1 MNEKFVGIEKLS
13 LVDYEGKLACTL
25 FTKGCNF
32 KCVFCHNSS
41 LVFDYN
47 LNEIDDEVVFD
58 YLKKRKSQLDAVVI
72 TGGEPTLMSTLKDK
86 IIKIKHLGYLVKLD
100 TNGTNP
106 DVIKELHEQ
115 NLIDYIAMDIK
126 SSLIKYPLITDTKVN
141 CENIK
146 KSINYIINNFKDYEF
161 RITLIDEFH
170 DFEDIKQIAKL
181 INGANKLYLQC
192 FIDNGNC
199 IKKGLNKVDIEK
211 VLNYKKHLEKY
222 VKKVELRN
230 YVYR

>member
-47 LNEIDDEVVFD
+47 LNEIDEEGVFD
-58 YLKKRKSQLDAVVI
+58 YLKKRKNQLDAVVI
-72 TGGEPTLMSTLKDK
+72 TGGEPTLMPTLKDK

-126 SSLIKYPLITDTKVN
+126 SSLIKYPLITDTKVD

-146 KSINYIINNFKDYEF
+146 KSINYIINNFKNYEF
-161 RITLIDEFH
+161 RTTLIDEFH

-181 INGANKLYLQC
+181 INGADKLYLQC

-211 VLNYKKHLEKY
+211 ILNYKKYLEKY

>member
-47 LNEIDDEVVFD
+47 LSEIDDEVVFD
-58 YLKKRKSQLDAVVI
+58 YLKKRKNQLDAVVI
-72 TGGEPTLMSTLKDK
+72 TGGEPTLMSTLKNK

-126 SSLIKYPLITDTKVN
+126 SNLIKYPLITGTKVD

-181 INGANKLYLQC
+181 INGADKLYLQC

-211 VLNYKKHLEKY
+211 VLNYKKYLEKY
-222 VKKVELRN
+222 IKKVELRN

>member
-25 FTKGCNF
+25 FTKRCNF

-41 LVFDYN
+41 LVFDCN

-58 YLKKRKSQLDAVVI
+58 YLKKRKNQLDAVVI

-126 SSLIKYPLITDTKVN
+126 SSLIKYPLITDTKVY

-181 INGANKLYLQC
+181 INGADKLYLQC

-211 VLNYKKHLEKY
+211 VLNYKKYLEEY

>member
-58 YLKKRKSQLDAVVI
+58 YLKKRKNQLDAVVI

-106 DVIKELHEQ
+106 GVIKELHEQ

-126 SSLIKYPLITDTKVN
+126 SSLIKYPLITGTKVD

-181 INGANKLYLQC
+181 INGADKLYLQC

-211 VLNYKKHLEKY
+211 VLNYKKYLEKY

>member
-41 LVFDYN
+41 LVFDYD

-58 YLKKRKSQLDAVVI
+58 YLKKRKNQLDAVVI
-72 TGGEPTLMSTLKDK
+72 TGGEPTLMPTLKDK

-126 SSLIKYPLITDTKVN
+126 SSLIKYPLITDTKVD

-181 INGANKLYLQC
+181 INGADKLYLQC

-211 VLNYKKHLEKY
+211 VLNYKKYLEKY

>member
-1 MNEKFVGIEKLS
+1 MNKKFVGIEKLS

-58 YLKKRKSQLDAVVI
+58 YLKKRKNQLDAVVI
-72 TGGEPTLMSTLKDK
+72 TGGEPTLMPTLKDK

-126 SSLIKYPLITDTKVN
+126 SSLIKYSLITDTKVN

-146 KSINYIINNFKDYEF
+146 ESINYIINNFKNYEF

-181 INGANKLYLQC
+181 INGADKLYLQC

-211 VLNYKKHLEKY
+211 VLNYKKYLEKY

>member
-1 MNEKFVGIEKLS
+1 MKKFVGIEKLS

-58 YLKKRKSQLDAVVI
+58 YLKKRKNQLDAVVI
-72 TGGEPTLMSTLKDK
+72 TGGEPTLMPTLKDK

-126 SSLIKYPLITDTKVN
+126 SSLIKYPLITDTKVD

-146 KSINYIINNFKDYEF
+146 ESINYIINNFKDYEF

-181 INGANKLYLQC
+181 INGADKLYLQC

-211 VLNYKKHLEKY
+211 VLNYKKYLEKY

>member
-1 MNEKFVGIEKLS
+1 MNEKFVGMEKLS

-41 LVFDYN
+41 LVFGCN

-58 YLKKRKSQLDAVVI
+58 YLKKRKNQLDAVVI

-126 SSLIKYPLITDTKVN
+126 SSLIKYPLITDTKVC

-170 DFEDIKQIAKL
+170 DFEDIKQMVKL
-181 INGANKLYLQC
+181 INGADKLYLQC

-211 VLNYKKHLEKY
+211 VLNYKKYLEKY

>member
-1 MNEKFVGIEKLS
+1 MSEKFVGIEKLS

-47 LNEIDDEVVFD
+47 LNEIDDEVMFD
-58 YLKKRKSQLDAVVI
+58 YLKKRKNQLDAVVI

-181 INGANKLYLQC
+181 INGADKLYLQC

-211 VLNYKKHLEKY
+211 VLNYKKYLEKY

>member
-1 MNEKFVGIEKLS
+1 MNDKFVGMEKLS
-13 LVDYEGKLACTL
+13 LVNYDGKLACTL
-25 FTKGCNF
+25 FTKRCNF
-32 KCVFCHNSS
+32 KCAFCHNSS
-41 LVFDYN
+41 LVFDCN
-47 LNEIDDEVVFD
+47 LNEIDDEIVFD
-58 YLKKRKSQLDAVVI
+58 YLKKRKNQLDAVVI
-72 TGGEPTLMSTLKDK
+72 TGGEPTLMTTLKDK
-86 IIKIKHLGYLVKLD
+86 IIKIKQLGYLVKLD

-106 DVIKELHEQ
+106 SIIKELYEN

-126 SSLIKYPLITDTKVN
+126 SSLIKYSLITDAKVD

-161 RITLIDEFH
+161 RITLVDGFH

-181 INGANKLYLQC
+181 INGADKLYLQC

-211 VLNYKKHLEKY
+211 VLEYKKYLEKY